1 MGVAAVSVVSCT
13 TDAEFVM
20 TQTEQLTITALPGIP
35 DVQPGDAL
43 GPMLLEAVQ
52 RAGLTLQE
60 GDVLVIAQKIVSKAE
75 GQFVVLAEVEPSSEA
90 KALAAEV
97 GKDPRKVEVI
107 LRESRRIVR
116 AVKRPDA
123 NEGLLIAEH
132 RLGFIC
138 ANAAVD
144 ESNLGQ
150 EGALLLLP
158 EQPDQSA
165 RLIRDA
171 LQQASGQRVGV
182 IISDTFG
189 RPWRMGL
196 VNVAVGVAG
205 VPAVV
210 DQVGEC
216 DAFGRTLTVTNPALA
231 DELAAASGLLM
242 SKNGRTPAILF
253 RGLDWQEAPES
264 SARDLLRPQQED
276 LFR

>member
-1 MGVAAVSVVSCT
+1 
-13 TDAEFVM
+13 M
-20 TQTEQLTITALPGIP
+20 TESLSITALPGIP
-35 DVQPGDAL
+35 DVQPGDELA
-43 GPMLLEAVQ
+43 PMLLAGLQ
-52 RAGLTLQE
+52 RAGLELE
-60 GDVLVIAQKIVSKAE
+60 DGDVLVIAQKIVSKAE
-75 GQFVVLAEVEPSSEA
+75 DKLVRLADVEPGDVA

-107 LRESRRIVR
+107 LRESKRIVR
-116 AVKRPDA
+116 AVKRPGA
-123 NEGLLIAEH
+123 SEGLLIAEH

-158 EQPDQSA
+158 EDPDRSA
-165 RLIRDA
+165 RQIRDTFR
-171 LQQASGQRVGV
+171 QATGRRVGV

-205 VPAVV
+205 IPAVV
-210 DQVGEC
+210 DQVGDT
-216 DAFGRTLTVTNPALA
+216 DAFGRVLTVTNPALA
-231 DELAAASGLLM
+231 DELTAAAGLLM
-242 SKNGRTPAILF
+242 SKSGRKPAVLF
-253 RGLDWQEAPES
+253 RGLVWNEAPDS
-264 SARDLLRPQQED
+264 SARDLIRPQQED